1 MNERI
6 LVVRVKVGKG
16 ILNLIS
22 AYAPQ
27 VGRKMEEKEEFY
39 IALGKV
45 LLDMEEKEM
54 MVI

>member
-1 MNERI
+1 MR
-6 LVVRVKVGKG
+6 VGKG

-45 LLDMEEKEM
+45 YSCSIWRKKR
-54 MVI
+54 